1 MQEIAFNRGYIP
13 VKQRVNELFSLLD
26 LYQRERLKKHPTK
39 HLEGEEKWKVV
50 LDNKPYYVMTA

>member
-1 MQEIAFNRGYIP
+1 MQEIAFNRGYIS

-39 HLEGEEKWKVV
+39 RLEGEEKWKVV